1 MSRGALNVTQSAH
14 LMSTLM
20 RHICNTKHD
29 KVDDS
34 NVTSLIIKLQSTTV
48 NQSVFCLCAV
58 YMYHIL
64 WAVEYFWT
72 MYTSMYY
79 RLIATC
85 GDDHQVSF

>member
-1 MSRGALNVTQSAH
+1 
-14 LMSTLM
+14 MSTHSNESP
-20 RHICNTKHD
+20 HICNTKHD

-34 NVTSLIIKLQSTTV
+34 KVTSLILNLQSTAA

-58 YMYHIL
+58 YMYQIL

-79 RLIATC
+79 RFIAMC